1 MPSSDPCSNEA
12 SWVGV
17 VCYNGIV
24 TGLRLGK
31 MSLSGKIDVD
41 ALTEIAGLRSLS
53 FVNNSFSGPI
63 PEFNRLGALKAIY
76 LSGNQFSGEIPA
88 DYFSN
93 MGSLKK
99 LWLSHN
105 KFTGTIPSS
114 AGHLTHL
121 MELHLENNEF
131 SGVIPSIDVPTLVS
145 LDLSNN
151 QLEGKIP
158 PSLSKFNASS
168 FEGNSGLCGEQLG
181 KECPKAVEQ
190 PPPVPNTTSAGG
202 PSTDRGSVDD
212 DQHDGSAGSQKKIIV
227 VIIALG
233 VVLLTIF
240 IFLIIR
246 MRRRS
251 KVQQDFNVLGKENA
265 SDPIQKDVLETEKKE
280 VQLSRKG
287 MGSSRKSPAPNA
299 AKGSATCD
307 LVLLSDE
314 KGVFGMADLMKAAA
328 EVLGNGGFGSSYK
341 AVMGNGVTVVVKRI
355 RETADRKSKDEFD
368 VEMRKLGRLKHPNI
382 LTPLAYH
389 CRKDEKLLVCEYVP
403 KGSLLYLLHG
413 MT

>member
-1 MPSSDPCSNEA
+1 MVAARLIGPSLVVLSIVLILSPRTYSISQSDALLKLKRSFANSQALESWVPSSDPCSNEA

-88 DYFSN
+88 DYFSD

-114 AGHLTHL
+114 AAHLTHL

-131 SGVIPSIDVPTLVS
+131 SGAIPSIDVPTLVS

-168 FEGNSGLCGEQLG
+168 FEGNSGLCGEKLG

-190 PPPVPNTTSAGG
+190 PPLYQIQLALE
-202 PSTDRGSVDD
+202 DR
-212 DQHDGSAGSQKKIIV
+212 ALIV
-227 VIIALG
+227 VQLMIS
-233 VVLLTIF
+233 T
-240 IFLIIR
+240 
-246 MRRRS
+246 M
-251 KVQQDFNVLGKENA
+251 VQQAAGK
-265 SDPIQKDVLETEKKE
+265 K
-280 VQLSRKG
+280 
-287 MGSSRKSPAPNA
+287 SSS
-299 AKGSATCD
+299 
-307 LVLLSDE
+307 
-314 KGVFGMADLMKAAA
+314 
-328 EVLGNGGFGSSYK
+328 
-341 AVMGNGVTVVVKRI
+341 
-355 RETADRKSKDEFD
+355 
-368 VEMRKLGRLKHPNI
+368 
-382 LTPLAYH
+382 
-389 CRKDEKLLVCEYVP
+389 
-403 KGSLLYLLHG
+403 
-413 MT
+413 